1 MLLSMPL
8 TAVLKLSC
16 SAFVQKTTL
25 ILGKS
30 HKNCCQQSYYFW
42 LKYALNSTGVAY
54 NTPKPP
60 GWFRGGVPG
69 NRSKKKGEGWK
80 RKGREGKR
88 SRIREGNHPTFLNV
102 LLSIDLNLS
111 CSKLFCWFMKLI
123 YVTLRQSS
131 DWLVCLTC
139 HYVLCCDFFFFF
151 TSHLQ
156 LYQWARWAVVRQS
169 ISLVASQSRSSLGCF
184 DWSLSG
190 YISQGSQSTQFWCAV
205 WLPSVCVAI
214 ISNQIAAVSLNTHTW
229 HRISVSSL
237 TCFPCSHV
245 CSL

>member
-1 MLLSMPL
+1 
-8 TAVLKLSC
+8 
-16 SAFVQKTTL
+16 
-25 ILGKS
+25 
-30 HKNCCQQSYYFW
+30 
-42 LKYALNSTGVAY
+42 
-54 NTPKPP
+54 
-60 GWFRGGVPG
+60 
-69 NRSKKKGEGWK
+69 
-80 RKGREGKR
+80 
-88 SRIREGNHPTFLNV
+88 
-102 LLSIDLNLS
+102 
-111 CSKLFCWFMKLI
+111 MKLI

-184 DWSLSG
+184 DRSLSG

-229 HRISVSSL
+229 HRISVGSL

-245 CSL
+245 CSLQTVIVEWWKVSTVVTAILSSFFFCTLPSELPQQNSAKTDHILRSGCNLKMHFWNMGYPLPTQIGGPITTFFDNFAIKRQI